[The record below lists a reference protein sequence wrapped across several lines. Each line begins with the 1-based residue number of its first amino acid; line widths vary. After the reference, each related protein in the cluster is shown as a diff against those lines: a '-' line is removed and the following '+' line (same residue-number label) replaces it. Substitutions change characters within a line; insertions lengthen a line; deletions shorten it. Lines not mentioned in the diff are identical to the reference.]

1 MRNAIILTIAI
12 LILFITG
19 YWQIR
24 YIEETSIYA
33 MSDVEY
39 TMNLV
44 QNNNFDGANTHII
57 ELEKTWGNMRNIWSI
72 FIMHDEIDD
81 IETALVNFKTY
92 IKLKNKEESLVYSE
106 LLKQNLGH
114 ISKKQKITI
123 ENVF

>member
-1 MRNAIILTIAI
+1 MRNAIIFTIAI
-12 LILFITG
+12 LILFIAG
-19 YWQIR
+19 YWQIK

-39 TMNLV
+39 IMNLV

-114 ISKKQKITI
+114 ISKRQKITI